1 VLNET
6 SKLFL
11 GALLLVTVMVSG
23 LSLLSND
30 VLKFETRI
38 YASAVCSFGSRA
50 SCKDLF
56 YKYSKSAADVQL
68 AESTGR
74 GLCLS
79 AKKPDIAICTLLAP
93 IEERMNRW
101 PEAISAHGV
110 TCDAG
115 NPDQCLAQ
123 LVLMGKFSAPA
134 DALARA
140 EELCQKELPTACYWS
155 GIIGWKM
162 KDKPSEQW
170 GFQQGCFK
178 YSMPE
183 SCLSL
188 GEYYTEQKQNQ
199 HALNAF
205 IEGCSLSLEKS
216 CARAKSIQDT
226 IAMNADLLAHIH
238 EHRVIREQ
246 LKQVLNALA
255 KGSGNKA
262 EIARKL
268 DNFRGRLLVIDTGYR
283 NLPEKVVTEMALRNL
298 FAKEL
303 SVELSTIDDVQ
314 NVLHHNGS
322 LKELSRFVQ
331 KPVVAQ
337 REAETAYGRLP
348 ASHLGQ

>member
-1 VLNET
+1 M
-6 SKLFL
+6 KLSL
-11 GALLLVTVMVSG
+11 GILLIATVVISG
-23 LSLLSND
+23 LSLISKD
-30 VLKFETRI
+30 VLQIETRI
-38 YASAVCSFGSRA
+38 YAATICSIGSKT

-56 YKYSKSAADVQL
+56 YKYSKAAADL
-68 AESTGR
+68 PIAESTGR
-74 GLCLS
+74 RLCLS
-79 AKKPDIAICTLLAP
+79 THKPDIAICTLLAP
-93 IEERMNRW
+93 MEERLNRW

-110 TCDAG
+110 VCDAG

-123 LVLMGKFSAPA
+123 LVLMGKFSTSA

-155 GIIGWKM
+155 GIIGWQI
-162 KDKPSEQW
+162 KDKPSELW

-188 GEYYTEQKQNQ
+188 GEYYSHQKQNQ

-205 IEGCSLSLEKS
+205 IEGCSLSFEKS
-216 CARAKSIQDT
+216 CSRAKAIQDS
-226 IAMNADLLAHIH
+226 IAMNADLLTQIH

-246 LKQVLNALA
+246 LKQVLNTLA
-255 KGSGNKA
+255 AGRANKSETA
-262 EIARKL
+262 KKL
-268 DNFRGRLLVIDTGYR
+268 DNFRGRLLVIDSGYR

-314 NVLHHNGS
+314 NVLRHNGS
-322 LKELSRFVQ
+322 PKELSRFVQ
-331 KPVVAQ
+331 KPLVAQ

-348 ASHLGQ
+348 ASHIGQ